1 MCFCLDTLNPLINSY
16 WYIWPSTV
24 SSSSSKI
31 AISFCTMKACV
42 YFEQNLP
49 MLHALLVL
57 SISDSSDSTVS
68 EIVMSNEGFFKVVCF
83 RFPTN
88 VFKKSNIFV
97 FETKFIFEP
106 KHSLSDFKILGP
118 KAISFFS
125 FQIFLRLQNVLF
137 WF

>member
-1 MCFCLDTLNPLINSY
+1 
-16 WYIWPSTV
+16 
-24 SSSSSKI
+24 
-31 AISFCTMKACV
+31 
-42 YFEQNLP
+42 

-106 KHSLSDFKILGP
+106 KRSLSDLKFIGLY
-118 KAISFFS
+118 S
-125 FQIFLRLQNVLF
+125 NVLLLQKKLEQIKKF
-137 WF
+137 WFYSKIFGINRNVPF